1 MELFHIL
8 VVASLLPLPFA
19 VPSCVGSLSPGV
31 KIRFVQLLKTD
42 PLCTTLAAFYV
53 SA

>member
-1 MELFHIL
+1 MELFHIS
-8 VVASLLPLPFA
+8 VVASLLPLAFA

-42 PLCTTLAAFYV
+42 PLCAMPAVFYV